1 MFKSAL
7 QLISKVRRGQGEQPV
22 RTAVMSSR
30 RIAKLN
36 ELETKLGYSFENP
49 GLLEQA
55 LTHKS
60 YSHECGNTE
69 NPDYESL
76 EFLGD
81 SILGF
86 VISEF
91 LFLTFPELSEGDLSK
106 LKSHL
111 VSTQQLHVLS
121 SKLDLGKFLNLSRGE
136 DRTGGRRKRTLL
148 ADLFESL
155 TAAIYL
161 DGGLEPS
168 KNFILKQFDERFEAI
183 ARDEIAFRDHKS
195 TLQEKLHRLGL
206 PSPAYRVIEESGP
219 DHRKEFLVS
228 VSSQGVVLAQGS
240 GKSKKAAEQEAA
252 ERGIVKLE
260 EGSLDTSNSRSKES
274 PVDQESCYV
283 VDGVSNNW
291 GDESPPP
298 QVEDSKDQS

>member
-1 MFKSAL
+1 VTVWKSAL
-7 QLISKVRRGQGEQPV
+7 DLIVKVRRGRTEQEGTV
-22 RTAVMSSR
+22 SLVSSR
-30 RIAKLN
+30 RAAELK
-36 ELETKLGYSFENP
+36 ELESKLGYSFDNER
-49 GLLEQA
+49 LLEQA

-60 YSHECGNTE
+60 YSHERDNGK

-91 LFLTFPELSEGDLSK
+91 LFLSYPEHSEGDLSK
-106 LKSHL
+106 IKSHL

-121 SKLDLGKFLNLSRGE
+121 GKLDLGRFLNLSRGE

-168 KNFILKQFDERFEAI
+168 RDFILRQFGERFEAI
-183 ARDEIAFRDHKS
+183 AKNELPFRDHKS
-195 TLQEKLHRLGL
+195 TLQERLHRMGL
-206 PSPAYRVIEESGP
+206 PSPVYRVIQESGP

-228 VSSQGVVLAQGS
+228 VSSQGIVLAQGI

-252 ERGIVKLE
+252 EQGMVKLE
-260 EGSLDTSNSRSKES
+260 EGVLDS
-274 PVDQESCYV
+274 P
-283 VDGVSNNW
+283 
-291 GDESPPP
+291 
-298 QVEDSKDQS
+298 DSGS